1 MYGTRCLLIVAIRC
15 KNNYNGHMVQS
26 PSVNDAIRTAI
37 RIELAKRR
45 MNQSQLAEHVG
56 VSKQH
61 MSKLMGGKV
70 GNVSEVWQRIF
81 DELGLEL
88 TVTSKAEQ

>member
-1 MYGTRCLLIVAIRC
+1 
-15 KNNYNGHMVQS
+15 MVQS
-26 PSVNDAIRTAI
+26 QSVNDAIRTAI

-45 MNQSQLAEHVG
+45 MNQSELASRVN

-61 MSKLMGGKV
+61 MSSLMSGKS

-88 TVTSKAEQ
+88 VVKEGDRP